1 MSKDHYQ
8 RVSERLEALKNEI
21 REMEEG
27 MGGEENEGDEKAAS
41 FAKRLSL
48 NSREGS
54 IASPLKS
61 KQTKSIVQEPRN

>member
-1 MSKDHYQ
+1 
-8 RVSERLEALKNEI
+8 
-21 REMEEG
+21 MEEG